1 MKRAKLIAL
10 SLFFAASVSAQDIH
24 FSMIDLDPM
33 LFNPAYSGFFDG
45 LGRFGLVYRN
55 QWASVSTPFQTFSAT
70 AEWSISRSSRNRNGL
85 SAGLWL
91 SNDRAGTLDYG
102 ATSAS
107 AIISYYQAFGD
118 RGNDIV
124 SVGAELGVG
133 QIGFNAENIIL
144 DDATEDF
151 ERNRA
156 FYPTLGLGAA
166 WFHQHSDVLYT
177 KVGASVRNINQ
188 PNISYL
194 GMADTR
200 LSRRYNIYGRAEWRF
215 LSSVSLMPLLG
226 FQHQKNFNELVYGT
240 DVRWYIH
247 EYDPDFLA
255 FTAGLMGR
263 HGDALEVN
271 LGVMW
276 QTWTFAFAYDANL
289 SRLASASHTL
299 GAFEMGVTYLIP
311 KKQRRTKA
319 LPCPIF

>member
-1 MKRAKLIAL
+1 M
-10 SLFFAASVSAQDIH
+10 
-24 FSMIDLDPM
+24 
-33 LFNPAYSGFFDG
+33 
-45 LGRFGLVYRN
+45 
-55 QWASVSTPFQTFSAT
+55 
-70 AEWSISRSSRNRNGL
+70 
-85 SAGLWL
+85 
-91 SNDRAGTLDYG
+91 
-102 ATSAS
+102 
-107 AIISYYQAFGD
+107 
-118 RGNDIV
+118 
-124 SVGAELGVG
+124 
-133 QIGFNAENIIL
+133 
-144 DDATEDF
+144 
-151 ERNRA
+151 
-156 FYPTLGLGAA
+156 
-166 WFHQHSDVLYT
+166 
-177 KVGASVRNINQ
+177 RNINQ